1 MKQDEFFKIVGILIV
16 CFFIIYMVVKMFHLQ
31 TSVIEGLTNGSDALT
46 NGSDALTNGSDTTN
60 VSTTTP
66 SSGEAGTATSYAAAI
81 KAQSVKLQDELLI
94 AKYRKDYEAVII
106 NLDDY
111 IGYLMIKQSLN
122 MKPAG
127 DIKSNLDAI
136 NALNILKSAKESL
149 NATMTFLDKQ

>member
-31 TSVIEGLTNGSDALT
+31 TSVIEGLTNGSD
-46 NGSDALTNGSDTTN
+46 GSVSSDT
-60 VSTTTP
+60 TTTP

-94 AKYRKDYEAVII
+94 AKYRKDYEAAII

>member
-31 TSVIEGLTNGSDALT
+31 TSVIEGLTNADGTITPDAT
-46 NGSDALTNGSDTTN
+46 P
-60 VSTTTP
+60 P
-66 SSGEAGTATSYAAAI
+66 SSGEAGTAASYAAAI
-81 KAQSVKLQDELLI
+81 KAEVVKLQDELLV
-94 AKYRKDYEAVII
+94 AKYRKDYESAII

-111 IGYLMIKQSLN
+111 IGYLMIKQTLN
-122 MKPAG
+122 MKIGA
-127 DIKSNLDAI
+127 DVKTNLESI

>member
-1 MKQDEFFKIVGILIV
+1 MHQDEFFKIVGILIV

-46 NGSDALTNGSDTTN
+46 NGSDSTNT
-60 VSTTTP
+60 STTVTP
-66 SSGEAGTATSYAAAI
+66 ASGEAGTATSYAASI

-94 AKYRKDYEAVII
+94 SKYRKDYEAAII

>member
-1 MKQDEFFKIVGILIV
+1 MHQDEFFKIVGILIV

-31 TSVIEGLTNGSDALT
+31 TSVIEGLTNGGDAT
-46 NGSDALTNGSDTTN
+46 NT
-60 VSTTTP
+60 STVTP
-66 SSGEAGTATSYAAAI
+66 ASGEAGTATSYAAAI

-94 AKYRKDYEAVII
+94 AKYRKDYEAAII